1 MNQTPPLGRRERKK
15 EETRQA
21 ILAAASELFKEK
33 GYEATSVDE
42 IVNRA
47 DIVKGTFYYHFES
60 KEQVLVNLRFDAI
73 ARAMEQAEKA
83 LDSGKSAVEAL
94 SILASRMARWS
105 EDNPEL
111 AKVFYAKAPALA
123 TMPSSQCAA
132 SNNAPR
138 ASAPLA
144 LKIAQIIKH
153 GQKDSLIRDDMEA
166 LCLAEMFMF
175 MLFHAQMA
183 WVADGQC
190 DSAVSRVEQWVDVL
204 LHGLIPC
211 SQEFQNKNEK

>member
-21 ILAAASELFKEK
+21 ILAASSELFKEK

-83 LDSGKSAVEAL
+83 LETGNAIISLG
-94 SILASRMARWS
+94 ILASHMAKWS

-111 AKVFYAKAPALA
+111 AKVFYAKAPALV
-123 TMPSSQCAA
+123 SSLN
-132 SNNAPR
+132 SSGPR
-138 ASAPLA
+138 PSAPLA
-144 LKIAQIIKH
+144 LKISEMVRH
-153 GQKDSLIRDDMEA
+153 GQADGLIRADLPA
-166 LCLAEMFMF
+166 INLAEMFMF

-183 WVADGQC
+183 WVADGQS
-190 DSAVSRVEQWVDVL
+190 DSAVKRVQQWVNVL
-204 LHGLIPC
+204 LHGMCPAV
-211 SQEFQNKNEK
+211 SPESEKSKKKPTK

>member
-1 MNQTPPLGRRERKK
+1 MNQPPPLGRRERKK

-33 GYEATSVDE
+33 GYEATAVDE

-83 LDSGKSAVEAL
+83 LERGTAVEAL
-94 SILASRMARWS
+94 SILASHMAKWS

-111 AKVFYAKAPALA
+111 AKVFYAKAPALV
-123 TMPSSQCAA
+123 TVPSPQSAA
-132 SNNAPR
+132 ANNAPR
-138 ASAPLA
+138 VSAPLA

-153 GQKDSLIRDDMEA
+153 GQKDALIRDDMEA

-204 LHGLIPC
+204 LHGLIPS
-211 SQEFQNKNEK
+211 SQ

>member
-1 MNQTPPLGRRERKK
+1 MNQPPPLGRRERKK

-83 LDSGKSAVEAL
+83 LETG
-94 SILASRMARWS
+94 
-105 EDNPEL
+105 
-111 AKVFYAKAPALA
+111 
-123 TMPSSQCAA
+123 
-132 SNNAPR
+132 NA
-138 ASAPLA
+138 
-144 LKIAQIIKH
+144 I
-153 GQKDSLIRDDMEA
+153 DSLGT
-166 LCLAEMFMF
+166 LAG
-175 MLFHAQMA
+175 HMA
-183 WVADGQC
+183 
-190 DSAVSRVEQWVDVL
+190 
-204 LHGLIPC
+204 
-211 SQEFQNKNEK
+211 K

>member
-1 MNQTPPLGRRERKK
+1 MNQPPPLGRRERKK

-33 GYEATSVDE
+33 GYEATAVDE

-83 LDSGKSAVEAL
+83 LETGNAVDAL
-94 SILASRMARWS
+94 GVLASHMAKWS
-105 EDNPEL
+105 QDNPEL

-123 TMPSSQCAA
+123 VSLNSSG
-132 SNNAPR
+132 PR
-138 ASAPLA
+138 PSAPLA
-144 LKIAQIIKH
+144 LKIAEIIRR
-153 GQKDSLIRDDMEA
+153 GQADELFRIDLQA
-166 LCLAEMFMF
+166 LSMAEMFMF

-190 DSAVSRVEQWVDVL
+190 DSAVERVQQWVDVL
-204 LHGLIPC
+204 LHGMCPTP
-211 SQEFQNKNEK
+211 SPEAEKSTKKPTN

>member
-21 ILAAASELFKEK
+21 ILAASSELFKEK

-83 LDSGKSAVEAL
+83 LETGNAIISLG
-94 SILASRMARWS
+94 ILASHMAKWS

-111 AKVFYAKAPALA
+111 AKVF
-123 TMPSSQCAA
+123 MPRPQLWY
-132 SNNAPR
+132 P
-138 ASAPLA
+138 
-144 LKIAQIIKH
+144 H
-153 GQKDSLIRDDMEA
+153 
-166 LCLAEMFMF
+166 
-175 MLFHAQMA
+175 
-183 WVADGQC
+183 
-190 DSAVSRVEQWVDVL
+190 
-204 LHGLIPC
+204 
-211 SQEFQNKNEK
+211 